1 MLKILIA
8 LGLFVPSLTTE
19 KATAINAHEFLV
31 ASGDIFAVYDMLSV
45 GAEYTVTFRTHK
57 TKTRTDDEILKFK
70 EMVK

>member
-8 LGLFVPSLTTE
+8 LGLFIPSVATE

-31 ASGDIFAVYDMLSV
+31 ASGDVFAVHDALNV
-45 GAEYTVTFRTHK
+45 GAEYSITFKTHK

-70 EMVK
+70 EMIK

>member
-8 LGLFVPSLTTE
+8 FGLFVPSLTTE

-31 ASGDIFAVYDMLSV
+31 ASGDVFAVHDTLKV
-45 GAEYTVTFRTHK
+45 GTEYSVTFKTHK

-70 EMVK
+70 EMIK